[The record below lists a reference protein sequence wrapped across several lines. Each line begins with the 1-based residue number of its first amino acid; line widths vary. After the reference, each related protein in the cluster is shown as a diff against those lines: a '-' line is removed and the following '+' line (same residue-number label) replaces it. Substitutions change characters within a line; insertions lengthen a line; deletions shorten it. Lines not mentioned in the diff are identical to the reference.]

1 MQTMTNRLLVCDMDG
16 TLLQED
22 QEISAQN
29 LTAIQYFVEQGG
41 LFTVATG
48 RTEKSVERYLD
59 RLPINVPAILYN
71 GAVIFDFPTGKCLVD
86 CRLPD
91 ETRRIVSQL
100 LEIFPEIGVE
110 VYHEG
115 VIYYPFVNSITTM
128 HRYREGFN
136 PDFTNFHMLPYR
148 WHKVVLAIDPGTIEA
163 VHAYLRGIAQ
173 GFDIVQSEPHFLE
186 LLPAGANKGSALRV
200 LTAMIDIDLSRTIA
214 IGDNLN
220 DLEMI
225 REAGYGFAVENAH
238 PELTRNADFYC
249 AHHNDHAVADL
260 IRKVELIIERER

>member
-1 MQTMTNRLLVCDMDG
+1 MQTMANSLLVCDMDG
-16 TLLQED
+16 TLLQAD
-22 QEISAQN
+22 QGISEQN
-29 LTAIQYFVEQGG
+29 LTAIKYFVEQGG

-48 RTEKSVERYLD
+48 RTERSVEHYLD

-71 GAVIFDFPTGKCLVD
+71 GAVIFDFPTGTYLMD

-91 ETRRIVSQL
+91 ETHRVVSQII
-100 LEIFPEIGVE
+100 EMFPGIGVE

-115 VIYYPFVNSITTM
+115 VIYYPFENSITTM

-136 PDFTNFHMLPYR
+136 PDFTDFDLLPPL
-148 WHKVVLAIDPGTIEA
+148 WHKVVLAIDPGIIET
-163 VHAYLRGIAQ
+163 VHTYLRGIAQ

-186 LLPAGANKGSALRV
+186 LLPAGANKGSALRT
-200 LTAMIDIDLSRTIA
+200 LTAMIDIDLSHTIA

-238 PELTRNADFYC
+238 PELTRNADFSC

-260 IRKVELIIERER
+260 IRKVELIMERER

>member
-1 MQTMTNRLLVCDMDG
+1 MQIMANRLLVCDMDG
-16 TLLQED
+16 TLLQAD
-22 QEISAQN
+22 QGISEQN
-29 LTAIQYFVEQGG
+29 INAIQYFVEQGG

-48 RTEKSVERYLD
+48 RTEKSVGRYLD

-71 GAVIFDFPTGKCLVD
+71 GAAIFDFLTGTYLLD

-91 ETRRIVSQL
+91 ETHEVVSKL
-100 LEIFPEIGVE
+100 LGKYPGIGVE

-115 VIYYPFVNSITTM
+115 VIYYPFENSITTM
-128 HRYREGFN
+128 HRYREGFT
-136 PDFTNFHMLPYR
+136 PDFTDFHLLPHH
-148 WHKVVLAIDPGTIEA
+148 WHKVVLAIDPGTIGE
-163 VHAYLRGIAQ
+163 VHSYLRGIAK
-173 GFDIVQSEPHFLE
+173 GFDIVQSEPQFLE
-186 LLPAGANKGSALRV
+186 LLPAGANKGSALRT
-200 LTAMIDIDLSRTIA
+200 LTAMIDMDLSRTIA

-238 PELTRNADFYC
+238 PVLTRNADFSC

-260 IRKVELIIERER
+260 IRKVELIIEKER